1 MIFYEKRKKI
11 RKYIQQLKESDGY
24 RDNIVTSTVAMSLN
38 GVTVIKWNW
47 NFNSGITQLIKK
59 SWDMWNIDPIQ
70 ILQYYEKQVTLRG
83 GH

>member
-70 ILQYYEKQVTLRG
+70 TLQYYERQATLRG
-83 GH
+83 G